1 MNDGVRKL
9 FAVMLGL
16 FAILFA
22 STARW
27 SVIEAEELN
36 SHARNQRPQLET
48 ARVPRGTIRAADGT
62 LLARSVKQSDGT
74 YTRRY
79 TRAAQEASQLIGY
92 AYTNAGRAGLE
103 KAYHEQLTGKVRSAA
118 TLLSAL
124 RGGNERGND
133 VVTTLEPDVQRA
145 ALAGL
150 AGRQGAAVAIDT
162 RTGGILAM
170 ASVPNFDPN
179 DMRSEQAQEQIEA
192 IDGSPRYNRATQG
205 AYAPASTFK
214 VVTAAAALKS
224 GDYRPDTMVDGSSPM
239 TVETKPLNNF
249 GRRSFGQITLTTALT
264 NSVNTAFA
272 RVGEDLGPGP
282 IAEQMEAFGFGQDLE
297 IDFPQDQIRPS
308 GRYSDGK
315 LDDVDADADVG
326 RVAIGQERLLVSPL
340 QMAYVAATIAR
351 GGDKPELATVQRVI
365 DPDGRTLERL
375 GDGGSAGR
383 AMSRGDA
390 AELTAMMEQVVK
402 EGSGTAA
409 ALAGLRVAG
418 KTGTAERDVLRNIA
432 QPWFI
437 GFAPAGNPRVA
448 VAVTVESVVGGTG
461 GVTAAPIAKAMME
474 AAL

>member
-1 MNDGVRKL
+1 MNAGVRKL
-9 FAVMLGL
+9 FVVMLGL
-16 FAILFA
+16 FAVLFVA
-22 STARW
+22 TARW
-27 SVIEAEELN
+27 SVFEAEELN
-36 SHARNQRPQLET
+36 AHQRNARPQLAT

-62 LLARSVKQSDGT
+62 LLARSVKQGDGT

-79 TRAAQEASQLIGY
+79 TQAAAEASQLIGY
-92 AYTNAGRAGLE
+92 AYTNAGRAGIE
-103 KAYHEQLTGKVRSAA
+103 KAYQDQLTGKVRSAA

-133 VVTTLEPDVQRA
+133 VITTLQPDVQRA

-150 AGRQGAAVAIDT
+150 AGRKGAAVAIDT

-179 DMRSEQAQEQIEA
+179 DMRSQSAQRRIDAIE
-192 IDGSPRYNRATQG
+192 GSPRLNRATQG
-205 AYAPASTFK
+205 GYPPASTFK
-214 VVTAAAALKS
+214 VVTAAAALAS

-239 TVETKPLNNF
+239 IVETKPLNNF
-249 GRRSFGQITLTTALT
+249 GRRSYGQITLTAALT

-272 RVGEDLGPGP
+272 RVGEDLGAGP
-282 IAEQMEAFGFGQDLE
+282 IADQMEAFGFGEEFD
-297 IDFPQDQIRPS
+297 IDFPQDQIRAS
-308 GRYSDGK
+308 GRYSDGR
-315 LDDVDADADVG
+315 LVDVDGDADVG

-383 AMSRGDA
+383 AMSRRDA
-390 AELTAMMEQVVK
+390 AALTAMMEQVVK

-418 KTGTAERDVLRNIA
+418 KTGTAERDVARNIA

-437 GFAPAGNPRVA
+437 GFAPADNPRVA
-448 VAVTVESVVGGTG
+448 VAVTLESVVGGLG